1 MISIVIV
8 SCNIKKLIGDCIE
21 SIIKS
26 GGECEIVVVDN
37 ASTDGAPELIQK
49 KYKFVKLI
57 KNKKNL
63 GYTKANNIGA
73 KAASGKYLLL
83 LNPDTVILSKHFIKQ
98 ITNFLNSKFL
108 RSFLKNNDSKLGIVG
123 FKFFNPDGT
132 LQPSAGNF
140 PTLLRIIFDRIPILR
155 NNLGIQIRN
164 ESFYK
169 KTQEVDWVSG
179 SGFLVA
185 KNAYQKIRGMDEK
198 IFMYGEDFDLCF
210 RLEKEGFKNFFYP
223 GIRIMHYDSGKNI
236 PEKKPFKYFAMRR
249 GFNAFLKKY
258 RARESAGLYQALV
271 KLEAFL
277 FLLLLPLRN
286 YDSEIKTI
294 WKIYLLKSLTKI

>member
-1 MISIVIV
+1 MEVSLIIVTYNSSDTIA
-8 SCNIKKLIGDCIE
+8 DCIG
-21 SIIKS
+21 SILKNK
-26 GGECEIVVVDN
+26 GRYEIIVVDN
-37 ASTDGAPELIQK
+37 ASSDNTVEILEKNFASKIKLLKNNKNIGFTKACNQGGKVARGEYLLFLNPDTEILTENFFNK
-49 KYKFVKLI
+49 LLKFI
-57 KNKKNL
+57 KNKK
-63 GYTKANNIGA
+63 
-73 KAASGKYLLL
+73 
-83 LNPDTVILSKHFIKQ
+83 
-98 ITNFLNSKFL
+98 
-108 RSFLKNNDSKLGIVG
+108 RLGIVG

-132 LQPSAGNF
+132 FQPSAGNF

-169 KTQEVDWVSG
+169 KPGLVDWVSG

-249 GFNAFLKKY
+249 GFGNFLKKY
-258 RARESAGLYQALV
+258 RTKKNLSFYQVFV
-271 KLEAFL
+271 KLEAIL
-277 FLLLLPLRN
+277 FLTILPFRGYNSDIRFLWR
-286 YDSEIKTI
+286 TH
-294 WKIYLLKSLTKI
+294 LLKSLSRI

>member
-1 MISIVIV
+1 
-8 SCNIKKLIGDCIE
+8 
-21 SIIKS
+21 
-26 GGECEIVVVDN
+26 
-37 ASTDGAPELIQK
+37 
-49 KYKFVKLI
+49 
-57 KNKKNL
+57 
-63 GYTKANNIGA
+63 
-73 KAASGKYLLL
+73 
-83 LNPDTVILSKHFIKQ
+83 
-98 ITNFLNSKFL
+98 
-108 RSFLKNNDSKLGIVG
+108 LKNNDSKLGIVG

-132 LQPSAGNF
+132 FQPSAGNF

-169 KTQEVDWVSG
+169 KPGLVDWVSG

-236 PEKKPFKYFAMRR
+236 PEKKPFKYFAMRK
-249 GFNAFLKKY
+249 GFSTFLKKY
-258 RARESAGLYQALV
+258 SAKENLSFYRVFV
-271 KLEAFL
+271 KLEAIL
-277 FLLLLPLRN
+277 FLTILPFRGYN
-286 YDSEIKTI
+286 SDIKFLWRTH
-294 WKIYLLKSLTKI
+294 LLKSLSRI